1 MRQFSVRPVHD
12 RRARLASSVHGLLQA
27 VEEAL
32 FGAYVRSVRAQARL
46 SGFPL
51 PVTQLGIQRGS
62 GLAHGR
68 GVGTFARWAA
78 IEKELPSPPGF
89 ALDIGSHTGFFS
101 LALAERGFLVLGCE
115 PSRRLFRIATAA
127 ADHAGQPS
135 VAFMPIAVEPANV
148 ATLPQSDI
156 VLVLS
161 VFHDWCERFGF
172 EQSLEM
178 LDAVWQ
184 KTRMTLF
191 FEMPNTVENS
201 SVRTVLPDM
210 GATPEAAKNF
220 IENLLS
226 RLVGGD
232 VALLGHFA
240 TDFRGAGE
248 RRHLFAIRR
257 SSYLP
262 SLPDL
267 S

>member
-1 MRQFSVRPVHD
+1 MLRLSVRPVHD
-12 RRARLASSVHGLLQA
+12 RRARLASSVHSLLQS
-27 VEEAL
+27 VEGAL

-62 GLAHGR
+62 GLGHGR

-78 IEKELPSPPGF
+78 IEKELPAAPGL

-115 PSRRLFRIATAA
+115 PSRRLYRIANAA
-127 ADHAGQPS
+127 ADGAGQPS

-148 ATLPQSDI
+148 ATLPQADI

-172 EQSLEM
+172 ERSLEM
-178 LDAVWQ
+178 LDTVWQ
-184 KTRMTLF
+184 KTKTTLF

-210 GATPEAAKNF
+210 GASPEAAKDY
-220 IENLLS
+220 IESLLS

-240 TDFRGAGE
+240 TDFRGEGE
-248 RRHLFAIRR
+248 RRHLFAVRR
-257 SSYLP
+257 SA
-262 SLPDL
+262 
-267 S
+267 